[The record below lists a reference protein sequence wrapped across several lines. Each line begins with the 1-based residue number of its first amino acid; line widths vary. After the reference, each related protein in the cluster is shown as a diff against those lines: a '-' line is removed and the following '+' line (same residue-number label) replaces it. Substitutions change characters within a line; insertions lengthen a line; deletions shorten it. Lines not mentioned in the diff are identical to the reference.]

1 MKIGQYKEN
10 KLGKV
15 HAEEVKDE
23 EVELEIANMLKQ
35 ASTFEEVDE
44 KSKLGSVVNID
55 FEGFCDGVA
64 FDGGKGEGY
73 DLELGSNTFIPG
85 FEDQLVGYK
94 KGDNV
99 DVNVTFPENYQAENL
114 KGKPALFKCKI
125 NAVKEK
131 KTAVLNEEFV
141 AQYGMKTVEDFK
153 KELKNQMYLQ
163 KENKMLNDYLTK
175 LLDHIVENS
184 EIEVSEEEY
193 SKKMQDMI
201 DYYDRA
207 MAQYGSNIDGYLQ
220 MINSTMEDFKKE
232 IKPEAIK
239 SFKIDVIFDE
249 VAKLENIIVT
259 DEELNSQVA
268 LMKAQY
274 NLTQEQ
280 IDATLASHKEDMKK
294 DIARNKVSE
303 FLVKNND

>member
-1 MKIGQYKEN
+1 
-10 KLGKV
+10 
-15 HAEEVKDE
+15 
-23 EVELEIANMLKQ
+23 
-35 ASTFEEVDE
+35 
-44 KSKLGSVVNID
+44 
-55 FEGFCDGVA
+55 
-64 FDGGKGEGY
+64 
-73 DLELGSNTFIPG
+73 
-85 FEDQLVGYK
+85 
-94 KGDNV
+94 
-99 DVNVTFPENYQAENL
+99 
-114 KGKPALFKCKI
+114 
-125 NAVKEK
+125 
-131 KTAVLNEEFV
+131 
-141 AQYGMKTVEDFK
+141 
-153 KELKNQMYLQ
+153 
-163 KENKMLNDYLTK
+163 
-175 LLDHIVENS
+175 
-184 EIEVSEEEY
+184 
-193 SKKMQDMI
+193 MI

-220 MINSTMEDFKKE
+220 MINSTMEDFKNE

>member
-23 EVELEIANMLKQ
+23 EVDIEIANMLKQ
-35 ASTFEEVDE
+35 ASSFEEVE
-44 KSKLGSVVNID
+44 GESKIGSVVNID

-85 FEDQLVGYK
+85 FEDQLVGFK

-131 KTAVLNEEFV
+131 KEATLNEEFV
-141 AQYGMKTVEDFK
+141 KQYGLNTVEEFK
-153 KELKNQMYLQ
+153 TELKKQMYLQ

-184 EIEVSEEEY
+184 EIEVSKEE
-193 SKKMQDMI
+193 SDKKVKDMI

-207 MAQYGSNIDGYLQ
+207 MAQYGSNIEGYLQ

-232 IKPEAIK
+232 IEPEAIK
-239 SFKIDVIFDE
+239 SSKIDTIFDE
-249 VAKLENIIVT
+249 IAKLENIIVT

-280 IDATLASHKEDMKK
+280 IDSTLALHKDDMKK

>member
-35 ASTFEEVDE
+35 ASTFEEVDAE
-44 KSKLGSVVNID
+44 SKLGSVVNID
-55 FEGFCDGVA
+55 FEGFCDDVA

-131 KTAVLNEEFV
+131 KTAELNEEFV
-141 AQYGMKTVEDFK
+141 AQYGMKSVEDFK

-193 SKKMQDMI
+193 SKKIQDMI

-220 MINSTMEDFKKE
+220 MINSTMEDFKNE